1 MKIRFS
7 IATLMMMAVFSIIDL
22 CSDRTE
28 RSRVR
33 GKEYNQIIKISNMK
47 KTIVI
52 ALVSALFAGIYP
64 AEAQVRFGVK
74 GGINLT
80 NLSFEKDNYYNIGNK
95 AGFHIGPTLMYSLPI
110 KGLGLDAAVMYDQ
123 RSGSAEAGEIIGGRI
138 YPTTIK
144 RQ

>member
-1 MKIRFS
+1 MKIRIP